1 MKTNKRLNW
10 LAGLLLVVAT
20 LVTGCSKGGAQADA
34 RAFAKASPEIKADW
48 ERAVAADKANDYFAA
63 STAYAR
69 IVRQETQLTPAQ
81 FQTALEASRL
91 LAQRMSA
98 AAEQGDGAAREAMR
112 KLMSAQS
119 QR

>member
-1 MKTNKRLNW
+1 MNSGLNLKW
-10 LAGLLLVVAT
+10 LAGLLLVVVA
-20 LVTGCSKGGAQADA
+20 LGTGCGDGGARADA
-34 RAFAKASPEIKADW
+34 SAFSKAPPEIKADW
-48 ERAVAADKANDYFAA
+48 DKAVAADQANDYFTA

-98 AAEQGDGAAREAMR
+98 AAEQGDAAARDAMR
-112 KLMSAQS
+112 KLMSAQN